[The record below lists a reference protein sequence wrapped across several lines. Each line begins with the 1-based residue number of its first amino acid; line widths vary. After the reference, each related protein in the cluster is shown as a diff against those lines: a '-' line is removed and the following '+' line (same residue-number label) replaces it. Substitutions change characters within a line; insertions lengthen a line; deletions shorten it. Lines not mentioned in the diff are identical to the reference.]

1 MLYMCTSQNLP
12 IPFIT
17 NLLFYNVS
25 LKPFK
30 FLCVY
35 VFFFNEIQNE
45 IKELEKGDL
54 KFGQLHAT
62 MSIFELG
69 G

>member
-1 MLYMCTSQNLP
+1 M
-12 IPFIT
+12 F
-17 NLLFYNVS
+17 
-25 LKPFK
+25 
-30 FLCVY
+30 
-35 VFFFNEIQNE
+35 FFFNEIQNE

-54 KFGQLHAT
+54 KFGQLHST